1 MDMKEKPKEVEGKV
15 EGQKPQEVP
24 EVEAPKLPDTKEG
37 NLVAE
42 VLKKAPYAEGKVRRE
57 RRVEFKVPADRIKEF
72 LELASEKFEML
83 IQISVVDWLKEGE
96 FELVYQLWSVSESVH
111 AFVKTRIPRENAK
124 MPTVMDI
131 WPVAET
137 YEREAHEFFGII
149 FEGNPRLGPFI
160 LEPREYEK
168 HPLRKDFNMIGYVKM
183 IYGEDFDRYDESKT
197 NYVI

>member
-1 MDMKEKPKEVEGKV
+1 MDMNEKNVEEKV
-15 EGQKPQEVP
+15 EESRP
-24 EVEAPKLPDTKEG
+24 ELPDTREG
-37 NLVAE
+37 RLVKALIE
-42 VLKKAPYAEGKVRRE
+42 KAPYAEGSVRRE
-57 RRVEFKVPADRIKEF
+57 RRVEFRVSVERIHEF
-72 LELASEKFEML
+72 LELASETFEML
-83 IQISVVDWLKEGE
+83 MQISVVDWIKEGE

-111 AFVKTRIPRENAK
+111 AFVRTRIPRENAK
-124 MPTVMDI
+124 LPTVMDV

-160 LEPREYEK
+160 LEEREYKK
-168 HPLRKDFNMIGYVKM
+168 HPLRKDFNMLGYVKT

>member
-1 MDMKEKPKEVEGKV
+1 MDMNEKPKVEEKV
-15 EGQKPQEVP
+15 ENAQPVEETKPE
-24 EVEAPKLPDTKEG
+24 LPDTKEG
-37 NLVAE
+37 KLVKE
-42 VLKKAPYAEGKVRRE
+42 LIDKAPYAEGSVRRE
-57 RRVEFKVPADRIKEF
+57 RRVEFKVPAERIHEF

-83 IQISVVDWLKEGE
+83 MQISTVDWLKEGE
-96 FELVYQLWSVSESVH
+96 FELVYQLWSVSEGIH
-111 AFVKTRIPRENAK
+111 AFVRTRVPRDNAK
-124 MPTVMDI
+124 LPTVMDI

-168 HPLRKDFNMIGYVKM
+168 HPLRKDFNTLSYVKT

>member
-1 MDMKEKPKEVEGKV
+1 MDMNEKPKVEKAEPVEGA
-15 EGQKPQEVP
+15 KPE
-24 EVEAPKLPDTKEG
+24 LPDTKEG
-37 NLVAE
+37 RLVKAIIE
-42 VLKKAPYAEGKVRRE
+42 KAPYAEGRVRRE
-57 RRVEFKVPADRIKEF
+57 RRVEFKVPSDRIHEF

-83 IQISVVDWLKEGE
+83 MQISTVDWLKEGE

-111 AFVKTRIPRENAK
+111 AFVRTRIPRENAK

-137 YEREAHEFFGII
+137 YERESHEFFGII

-168 HPLRKDFNMIGYVKM
+168 HPFRKDFNMLGYVKV

>member
-1 MDMKEKPKEVEGKV
+1 MAVNEKV
-15 EGQKPQEVP
+15 EQKVEETAQEVP
-24 EVEAPKLPDTKEG
+24 ETPVLPDTKEG
-37 NLVAE
+37 ELVGE
-42 VLKKAPYAEGKVRRE
+42 MLKKAPYAEGSVRRE
-57 RRVEFKVPADRIKEF
+57 KRVEFKVPADRVHEF

-83 IQISVVDWLKEGE
+83 MQISVVDWLKEGE
-96 FELVYQLWSVSESVH
+96 FEVVYQLWSVGESVH
-111 AFVKTRIPRENAK
+111 AFVKTRISREDAK
-124 MPTVMDI
+124 LPTVRDI

-137 YEREAHEFFGII
+137 YEREAHEFFGIL

-168 HPLRKDFNMIGYVKM
+168 HPLRKDFNTLAYAKT

>member
-1 MDMKEKPKEVEGKV
+1 MDMNEKEKIEAQPAGEVKS
-15 EGQKPQEVP
+15 
-24 EVEAPKLPDTKEG
+24 KLPDTKEG
-37 NLVAE
+37 RLVKYLLE
-42 VLKKAPYAEGKVRRE
+42 RAPYAEGSVRRE
-57 RRVEFKVPADRIKEF
+57 RRVEFKVPPERIHEF

-83 IQISVVDWLKEGE
+83 MQISTVDWIKEGE

-111 AFVKTRIPRENAK
+111 AFVRTRVPRENAK
-124 MPTVMDI
+124 LPTVMDI

-168 HPLRKDFNMIGYVKM
+168 HPLRKDFNTLGHVKAL
-183 IYGEDFDRYDESKT
+183 YGEDFDRYDESKT

>member
-1 MDMKEKPKEVEGKV
+1 MAVNDNKV
-15 EGQKPQEVP
+15 ETVEKAEEKKPE
-24 EVEAPKLPDTKEG
+24 LPNTKEG
-37 NLVAE
+37 NLVRE
-42 VLKKAPYAEGKVRRE
+42 LLEKAPYAEGSVRRE
-57 RRVEFKVPADRIKEF
+57 KRIEFRVPAKRIHEF
-72 LELASEKFEML
+72 LELASETFEML
-83 IQISVVDWLKEGE
+83 MQISVVDWLKENE

-111 AFVKTRIPRENAK
+111 AFVKTRVPRENAK
-124 MPTVMDI
+124 LPTAMDI

-137 YEREAHEFFGII
+137 YEREAHEFFGIV

-168 HPLRKDFNMIGYVKM
+168 HPLRKDFNTLSYVKT

>member
-1 MDMKEKPKEVEGKV
+1 MDMNEKPKVEEKV
-15 EGQKPQEVP
+15 QEVP

-37 NLVAE
+37 KLVAE
-42 VLKKAPYAEGKVRRE
+42 ILKKAPYAEGSVRRE

-137 YEREAHEFFGII
+137 YEREAHEFFGIV

-168 HPLRKDFNMIGYVKM
+168 HPLRKDFNTLSYAKT

>member
-1 MDMKEKPKEVEGKV
+1 MAVNENVKKVEAQPVEEKPT
-15 EGQKPQEVP
+15 
-24 EVEAPKLPDTKEG
+24 LPDTKEG
-37 NLVAE
+37 RLVKLILE
-42 VLKKAPYAEGKVRRE
+42 KAPYAEGNVRRE
-57 RRVEFKVPADRIKEF
+57 RRVEFKVPVERIHEF
-72 LELASEKFEML
+72 LELASETFEML
-83 IQISVVDWLKEGE
+83 IQISVVDWLKENE

-111 AFVKTRIPRENAK
+111 AFVRTRVPRENAK
-124 MPTVMDI
+124 LPTMMDI

-137 YEREAHEFFGII
+137 YEREAHEFFGIV

-168 HPLRKDFNMIGYVKM
+168 HPFRKDFNTLSYVKI

>member
-1 MDMKEKPKEVEGKV
+1 MAVNEKV
-15 EGQKPQEVP
+15 EAKVEEKVEETEQEVQ
-24 EVEAPKLPDTKEG
+24 EAPKLPDTKEG
-37 NLVAE
+37 KLVGE
-42 VLKKAPYAEGKVRRE
+42 ILEKAPYAEGSVRRE
-57 RRVEFKVPADRIKEF
+57 KRVEFRVPADRIHEF
-72 LELASEKFEML
+72 LELASEKFELL

-96 FELVYQLWSVSESVH
+96 FEVVYQLWSVSESVH
-111 AFVKTRIPRENAK
+111 AFVRTRIPREEAK
-124 MPTVMDI
+124 LPTVMDI

-137 YEREAHEFFGII
+137 YEREAHEFFGIL

-168 HPLRKDFNMIGYVKM
+168 HPLRKDFNMIGYVKT

>member
-1 MDMKEKPKEVEGKV
+1 MDMNEKPKVEEKV
-15 EGQKPQEVP
+15 QEVP
-24 EVEAPKLPDTKEG
+24 EVEAQQLPETKEG
-37 NLVAE
+37 KLVAE
-42 VLKKAPYAEGKVRRE
+42 ILRKAPYAEGSVRRA

-72 LELASEKFEML
+72 LELTSEKFEML
-83 IQISVVDWLKEGE
+83 MQISVVDWIKEGE

-111 AFVKTRIPRENAK
+111 AFVRTRVPRENAK
-124 MPTVMDI
+124 LPTVMDI

-168 HPLRKDFNMIGYVKM
+168 HPLRKDFNTLAYAKT

>member
-1 MDMKEKPKEVEGKV
+1 MDMNEKPKVEEKV
-15 EGQKPQEVP
+15 QGVQ
-24 EVEAPKLPDTKEG
+24 EVEAPQLPETKEG
-37 NLVAE
+37 KLVAE
-42 VLKKAPYAEGKVRRE
+42 MLEKAPYAEGSVRRE

-83 IQISVVDWLKEGE
+83 MQISVVDWIKEGE
-96 FELVYQLWSVSESVH
+96 FELVYQLWSVGETTH
-111 AFVKTRIPRENAK
+111 AFVRTRVPRENAK
-124 MPTVMDI
+124 LPTVMDI

-137 YEREAHEFFGII
+137 YEREAHEFFGIV

-168 HPLRKDFNMIGYVKM
+168 HPLRKDFNTLAYAKT

>member
-1 MDMKEKPKEVEGKV
+1 MAVNEKV
-15 EGQKPQEVP
+15 EAKVEEKVEETAQEVQ
-24 EVEAPKLPDTKEG
+24 EAPKLPDTKEG
-37 NLVAE
+37 KLVGE
-42 VLKKAPYAEGKVRRE
+42 ILEKAPYAEGSVRRE
-57 RRVEFKVPADRIKEF
+57 KRVEFKVPADRIHEF
-72 LELASEKFEML
+72 LEMVSEKFELL
-83 IQISVVDWLKEGE
+83 IQISIVDWIKEGE
-96 FELVYQLWSVSESVH
+96 FEAVYQLWSVSKSVH
-111 AFVKTRIPRENAK
+111 AFVRTRIPREDAK
-124 MPTVMDI
+124 LPTVMDI

-168 HPLRKDFNMIGYVKM
+168 HPFRKDFNMIGYVKT

>member
-1 MDMKEKPKEVEGKV
+1 MAVNEKV
-15 EGQKPQEVP
+15 EAKVEEKVEETEQEVQ
-24 EVEAPKLPDTKEG
+24 EAPKLPDTKEG
-37 NLVAE
+37 KLVGE
-42 VLKKAPYAEGKVRRE
+42 ILEKAPYAEGSVRRE
-57 RRVEFKVPADRIKEF
+57 KRVEFRVPADRIHEF
-72 LELASEKFEML
+72 LEMVSEKFELL

-96 FELVYQLWSVSESVH
+96 FEAVYQLWSVSESIH
-111 AFVKTRIPRENAK
+111 AFVRTRIPREEAK
-124 MPTVMDI
+124 LPTVMDI

-137 YEREAHEFFGII
+137 YEREAHEFFGIL

-168 HPLRKDFNMIGYVKM
+168 HPLRKDFNMIGYVKT

>member
-1 MDMKEKPKEVEGKV
+1 MAVNDEKIETKV
-15 EGQKPQEVP
+15 EEKASEETG
-24 EVEAPKLPDTKEG
+24 LPDTKEG
-37 NLVAE
+37 MLVKE
-42 VLKKAPYAEGKVRRE
+42 ILKVAPYAEGRIRRE
-57 RRVEFKVPADRIKEF
+57 KRVEFKVPAERIHEF

-83 IQISVVDWLKEGE
+83 IQISVVDWIKENE

-168 HPLRKDFNMIGYVKM
+168 HPFRKDFNTLSYVKAL
-183 IYGEDFDRYDESKT
+183 YGEDFDRYDESKT

>member
-1 MDMKEKPKEVEGKV
+1 MDMNEKPKVEEKV
-15 EGQKPQEVP
+15 EEQKPQEVP

-37 NLVAE
+37 KLVAE
-42 VLKKAPYAEGKVRRE
+42 VLEKAPYAEGNVRRE

-111 AFVKTRIPRENAK
+111 AFVRTRIPRENAK

-168 HPLRKDFNMIGYVKM
+168 HPLRKDFNMLGYVKT

>member
-1 MDMKEKPKEVEGKV
+1 MDMNEKKV
-15 EGQKPQEVP
+15 EEKVENAQPVEETRP
-24 EVEAPKLPDTKEG
+24 ELPDTKEG
-37 NLVAE
+37 RLVRE
-42 VLKKAPYAEGKVRRE
+42 IVEKAPYAEGSVRRE
-57 RRVEFKVPADRIKEF
+57 RRVEFRVPAERIHEF

-83 IQISVVDWLKEGE
+83 MQISTVDWLKEKE
-96 FELVYQLWSVSESVH
+96 FELVYQLWSVSEGIH
-111 AFVKTRIPRENAK
+111 AFVRTRIPRDDAK
-124 MPTVMDI
+124 LPTVMDI

-168 HPLRKDFNMIGYVKM
+168 HPLRKDFNTIGYVKV

>member
-1 MDMKEKPKEVEGKV
+1 MAVNEKV
-15 EGQKPQEVP
+15 EAKVEEKVEETEQEVQ
-24 EVEAPKLPDTKEG
+24 EAPKLPDTKEG
-37 NLVAE
+37 KLVGE
-42 VLKKAPYAEGKVRRE
+42 ILEKAPYAEGSVRRE
-57 RRVEFKVPADRIKEF
+57 KRVEFRVPADRIHEF
-72 LELASEKFEML
+72 LELASEKFELL

-96 FELVYQLWSVSESVH
+96 FEAVYQLWSVSESVH
-111 AFVKTRIPRENAK
+111 AFVRTRIPREEAK
-124 MPTVMDI
+124 LPTVMDI

-137 YEREAHEFFGII
+137 YEREAHEFFGIL

-168 HPLRKDFNMIGYVKM
+168 HPLRKDFNMIGYVKT

>member
-1 MDMKEKPKEVEGKV
+1 MDMNEKPKVEEKV
-15 EGQKPQEVP
+15 EEKVENAQPVEENKPE
-24 EVEAPKLPDTKEG
+24 LPDTTEG
-37 NLVAE
+37 KLVE
-42 VLKKAPYAEGKVRRE
+42 VLLEKAPYAEGEVIRK
-57 RRVEFKVPADRIKEF
+57 RRVKFTVPAERIHEF

-83 IQISVVDWLKEGE
+83 MQISVVDWLKEGQ
-96 FELVYQLWSVSESVH
+96 FEVNYQLWSLSESVH
-111 AFVKTRIPRENAK
+111 AFVKTRIPRDDAK
-124 MPTVMDI
+124 LPTVMDI

-168 HPLRKDFNMIGYVKM
+168 HPLRKDFNTLSYAKT
-183 IYGEDFDRYDESKT
+183 IYGEDFDRFDESKT

>member
-1 MDMKEKPKEVEGKV
+1 MAVNEKEVENRV
-15 EGQKPQEVP
+15 ESVDEAPQETQEAKP
-24 EVEAPKLPDTKEG
+24 ELPKTKEG
-37 NLVAE
+37 NLVRE
-42 VLKKAPYAEGKVRRE
+42 LLERAPYAEGSVRRE
-57 RRVEFKVPADRIKEF
+57 KRIEFKVPAERIHEF
-72 LELASEKFEML
+72 LELASERFEML
-83 IQISVVDWLKEGE
+83 MQISVVDWLKEGE

-111 AFVKTRIPRENAK
+111 AFVKTRIPREEAE

-137 YEREAHEFFGII
+137 YEREAHEFFGIN
-149 FEGNPRLGPFI
+149 FKGNPRLGPFI

-168 HPLRKDFNMIGYVKM
+168 HPLRKDFNTLSYVKV

>member
-1 MDMKEKPKEVEGKV
+1 MDMTEKKV
-15 EGQKPQEVP
+15 EEKVENAQPVEETKPE
-24 EVEAPKLPDTKEG
+24 LPDTKEG
-37 NLVAE
+37 RLVKALIE
-42 VLKKAPYAEGKVRRE
+42 KAPYAEGEVIRE
-57 RRVEFKVPADRIKEF
+57 RRIKFTVPAERIHEF
-72 LELASEKFEML
+72 LELASETFEML
-83 IQISVVDWLKEGE
+83 MQISVVDWLKEGE
-96 FELVYQLWSVSESVH
+96 FELTYQLWSVGESVH

-137 YEREAHEFFGII
+137 YEREAHEFFGIT

>member
-1 MDMKEKPKEVEGKV
+1 MDMTEKKV
-15 EGQKPQEVP
+15 EEKVENAQPVEETRP
-24 EVEAPKLPDTKEG
+24 ELPDTKEG
-37 NLVAE
+37 RLVRE
-42 VLKKAPYAEGKVRRE
+42 IIEKAPYAEGSVRRE
-57 RRVEFKVPADRIKEF
+57 RRVEFRVPAERIHEF

-83 IQISVVDWLKEGE
+83 MQISTVDWLKEKE
-96 FELVYQLWSVSESVH
+96 FELVYQLWSVSEGIH
-111 AFVKTRIPRENAK
+111 AFVRTRIPRDDAK
-124 MPTVMDI
+124 LPTVMDI

-168 HPLRKDFNMIGYVKM
+168 HPLRKDFNTIGYVKV